1 MQSGIV
7 ALGFDNGSI
16 NLGNIFD
23 LLCAC
28 LGAGQ
33 FSGQGFKRT
42 LNAQS
47 VVYFFQRRVGNKRT
61 PRSCILN
68 KPFTGKQAYGFAQ
81 RGPADAQ
88 GL

>member
-42 LNAQS
+42 LNAQA
-47 VVYFFQRRVGNKRT
+47 VVYFFQ
-61 PRSCILN
+61 
-68 KPFTGKQAYGFAQ
+68 
-81 RGPADAQ
+81 
-88 GL
+88 

>member
-1 MQSGIV
+1 MRFGQRWVFCSFYDALVKAHICLKGMQSGIV

-42 LNAQS
+42 LNAQA
-47 VVYFFQRRVGNKRT
+47 VVYFFQ
-61 PRSCILN
+61 
-68 KPFTGKQAYGFAQ
+68 
-81 RGPADAQ
+81 
-88 GL
+88 